1 MSALERCVHQILNPV
16 WERCKDCA
24 YDLEN
29 NKKCPAYSPT
39 VYDVSNNKIEP
50 NIYEQLKLDVSALPV
65 L

>member
-1 MSALERCVHQILNPV
+1 MPVLERCVHQILNPV

-24 YDLEN
+24 YDSEN

-39 VYDVSNNKIEP
+39 AYDISENKIES
-50 NIYEQLKLDVSALPV
+50 NMYEQSKLNVSALPV